1 MIPRAGANWRGAGA
15 NGQGAGRNRRAG
27 RERGYATVAAVAAI
41 AVFAMIS
48 LTLVEGNRTLVGD
61 AAAEIGQA
69 RTSAAADAG
78 LALALD
84 GLLVRDR
91 AMRWSIDG
99 RVREATFAGMQLRIR
114 IEDERGKVPL
124 NLLDEDSARALAEAA
139 GLSGERARNAA
150 DSLLD
155 WTDDDDEPRPDGA
168 ESTWYQGRGV
178 RPRNGALQSLE
189 ELTVIRGWDQAAI
202 DRIRPFATTY
212 FGRGAGFDARY
223 AHPRAIGVMLGG
235 GEGNPLAIQRQREQA
250 GQRTAIELGDDA
262 AQLNRRPLTIAVE
275 ATDGNGARTVRR
287 TVIELT
293 GKDSQPYVVRAVE

>member
-1 MIPRAGANWRGAGA
+1 MNRHRGA
-15 NGQGAGRNRRAG
+15 RT

-61 AAAEIGQA
+61 AAAEVGQA

-99 RVREATFAGMQLRIR
+99 RIHEATFGGTRIRIR

-124 NLLDEDSARALAEAA
+124 NLLDEDLATALVEAA
-139 GLSGERARNAA
+139 GLTGERARNAA

-168 ESTWYQGRGV
+168 ESLYYNGRGV
-178 RPRNGALQSLE
+178 HPRNGPPQSLE
-189 ELTVIRGWDQAAI
+189 ELTVIRGWDQPAI
-202 DRIRPFATTY
+202 DRIRPFVSAH
-212 FGRGAGFDARY
+212 FGRGGFDARF
-223 AHPRAIGVMLGG
+223 AQPRAIGVMLGG
-235 GEGNPLAIQRQREQA
+235 GEGNPQAIERQREQA
-250 GQRTAIELGDDA
+250 GQRTAIELGDNA
-262 AQLNRRPLTIAVE
+262 TQLIRRPLTVVVE
-275 ATDGNGARTVRR
+275 ATDGTGARTVRR
-287 TVIELT
+287 TIIELT
-293 GKDSQPYVVRAVE
+293 GNDNQPYVVRAYE